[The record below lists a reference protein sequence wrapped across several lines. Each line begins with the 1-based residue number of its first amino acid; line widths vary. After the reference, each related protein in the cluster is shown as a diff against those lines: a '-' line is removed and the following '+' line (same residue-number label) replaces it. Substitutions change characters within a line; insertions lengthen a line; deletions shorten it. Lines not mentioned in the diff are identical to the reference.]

1 INAYFDMKAGKDY
14 YMPVAIEFALS
25 WRIGLAEKK
34 LATPPAGDAWG
45 GEGTYA
51 DEYGDGD
58 TNDGEDSDLVGPY
71 EDVI

>member
-1 INAYFDMKAGKDY
+1 
-14 YMPVAIEFALS
+14 MPVAIEFALS

-34 LATPPAGDAWG
+34 LATPPVPIGDAWG

-51 DEYGDGD
+51 DEYGDDDISDDGISD
-58 TNDGEDSDLVGPY
+58 DDINDGEDSDPVGPY